1 MSGINLSPGEIEPGR
16 FNQAIRQMMQGR
28 DNAGGTVTL
37 TANAATTTVSA
48 PNCAT
53 GCGVFLQ
60 ASTAS
65 AATEVGN
72 GTIYIS
78 AVVNG
83 SFTIT
88 HANSAVADRS
98 FFWTARG

>member
-1 MSGINLSPGEIEPGR
+1 MSGINLSPSETEPGR

-37 TANAATTTVSA
+37 TPNAASTTVSA

-53 GCGVFLQ
+53 GCGVFTEPT
-60 ASTAS
+60 TAS
-65 AATEVGN
+65 AATEKGN
-72 GTIYIS
+72 GTMYVS

>member
-1 MSGINLSPGEIEPGR
+1 MSGINLSPGERDIGR
-16 FNQAIRQMMQGR
+16 LNQAIRQLMQGR
-28 DNAGGTVTL
+28 DNASGVVTL
-37 TANAATTTVSA
+37 TANAATTTVTA
-48 PNCAT
+48 PNCAA
-53 GCGVFLQ
+53 GSDVIMQ
-60 ASTAS
+60 AKSAS

-72 GTIYIS
+72 GTIYVS
-78 AVVNG
+78 AVANG

>member
-1 MSGINLSPGEIEPGR
+1 MSGINLSPGDRDIGR
-16 FNQAIRQMMQGR
+16 LNQAIRQMMQGR

-37 TANAATTTVSA
+37 TANAASTTVTA

-53 GCGVFLQ
+53 GCGVFTE
-60 ASTAS
+60 ATTAN
-65 AATEVGN
+65 AAAEKGN
-72 GTIYIS
+72 GTLYVS

-88 HANSAVADRS
+88 HANNAQTDRT
-98 FFWTARG
+98 FFWSARG